1 VSHNKLHTGNLHPE
15 VARLGLAVLVAAA
28 MKAVL
33 DLLVAGFRALCAT
46 DGAEPCFALKGGRLD
61 RSLSTSNP
69 HSSSGEQSH

>member
-46 DGAEPCFALKGGRLD
+46 DGGAQPCFA
-61 RSLSTSNP
+61 
-69 HSSSGEQSH
+69 